1 MAFCTESIDYVMTVN
16 DSSMLSQLLTIAFLL
31 ESIIEIFSKMR
42 MLMSTSI
49 LTFRLL
55 MICISLMITA
65 N

>member
-1 MAFCTESIDYVMTVN
+1 MTFCTESIDYVMTVN